1 MNGFF
6 GGMGG
11 CAMVAQTLVNLNAG
25 ARTRLSAIVGA
36 LTILGVILFG
46 APIIEQIPMAAL
58 VGVMMMVAIHTF
70 QWVSFRIIR
79 KMPPSDIFIGILVAA
94 ITVLLH
100 NLAVAVLSFQLW
112 FLLGT
117 MLKEFVPEKALMLKG
132 IKFMR
137 STVHSSLVPLLPF

>member
-1 MNGFF
+1 
-6 GGMGG
+6 
-11 CAMVAQTLVNLNAG
+11 MVAQTLVNLNAG

-46 APIIEQIPMAAL
+46 APIIEQIPMAAH

-79 KMPPSDIFIGILVAA
+79 KPSDIFIGILVAA
-94 ITVLLH
+94 VTVLLH
-100 NLAVAVLSFQLW
+100 NLALAVLSFQLW

-132 IKFMR
+132 IKFMK
-137 STVHSSLVPLLPF
+137 STVHSSLVPPLPF